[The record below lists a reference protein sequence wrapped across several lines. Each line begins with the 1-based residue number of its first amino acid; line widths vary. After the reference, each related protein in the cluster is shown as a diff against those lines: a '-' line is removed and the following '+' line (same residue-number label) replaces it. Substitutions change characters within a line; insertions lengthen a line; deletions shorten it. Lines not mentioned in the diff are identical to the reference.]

1 MGGVV
6 THVELS
12 LTDAA
17 AVLRPHPVAGPWPGL
32 DRWASVAADALE
44 PCLVLDSHTAVV
56 AVSPPAAALTGI
68 ADPVAA
74 VGRGLREVIGPLL
87 DFGATPAPLPE
98 HEVDRIPPLLAISS
112 GMMARGLLRVGDRAG
127 GRPVTLDAVSAPLT
141 DGAGV
146 VGSLTF
152 LARI

>member
-1 MGGVV
+1 M

-17 AVLRPHPVAGPWPGL
+17 AVLRPHPATGPWPGL

-44 PCLVLDSHTAVV
+44 PCLVLDAHATLV
-56 AVSPPAAALTGI
+56 AVSPAAAALTGI
-68 ADPVAA
+68 TDPVAA
-74 VGRGLREVIGPLL
+74 LGQNLREVIGPLL
-87 DFGATPAPLPE
+87 DFGPHPGPLPE
-98 HEVDRIPPLLAISS
+98 QEVERIPPLLALSS
-112 GMMARGLLRVGDRAG
+112 GMMARGLLRIGDRSG
-127 GRPVTLDAVSAPLT
+127 GRPVTLDAVSTPLT

>member
-1 MGGVV
+1 M

-44 PCLVLDSHTAVV
+44 PCLVLDARAAVV

-68 ADPVAA
+68 SDPVAA
-74 VGRGLREVIGPLL
+74 VGRGLREVIAPLL
-87 DFGATPAPLPE
+87 DFGSTPAPLPE
-98 HEVDRIPPLLAISS
+98 HEAERIPPLLAVSS
-112 GMMARGLLRVGDRAG
+112 GMMARGLLRIAVRSG
-127 GRPVTLDAVSAPLT
+127 GRPVTVDAVSTPLT

-146 VGSLTF
+146 IGSLTF